1 MDKSSKSKNILTIN
15 KQFEMVLPFFT
26 IIQPMR
32 KVILYIAVSLDGY
45 IADSEGSVEWISGQD
60 KNVEMEDTFTPFF
73 SGVDTVIM
81 GKRTYD
87 QIVTELSPDQWPYG
101 EAMTYVLTHHSEEE
115 GTENIRFR
123 NMDVCQLVEELK
135 QESGKDVWI
144 CGGAEVAQQ
153 LIANN
158 QIDIYHL
165 AIIPVLL
172 GNGTRLFGA
181 TDKKIDLEM
190 IRTKKYNGIIEV
202 VYSRRKI

>member
-1 MDKSSKSKNILTIN
+1 
-15 KQFEMVLPFFT
+15 
-26 IIQPMR
+26 MR

-172 GNGTRLFGA
+172 FSSLGHPNF
-181 TDKKIDLEM
+181 KIGWPY
-190 IRTKKYNGIIEV
+190 RSNHKVYVVPHPFQVSSPRPAWIEHEC
-202 VYSRRKI
+202 S